1 MSLNDTSVGVVRN
14 IHLIMCRLFIP
25 SPPHLTLRKN
35 FWESMTV
42 GLGLGLPHVTLWKC
56 SQPWSCHHYAS
67 TFAKIILLA
76 MSWRRNATSIKMRDD
91 VGHLFIYYSK
101 HPAVMRQIMST
112 VGNFLPIRFGI
123 SQVVPGK
130 CPSSWHHSKNPPKCK
145 KKHHEAKKTKIIGK
159 FSVEF
164 CLATILRCCAKKITF
179 PNTLFG
185 HDSWATCSGI
195 LVDNKVVT
203 S

>member
-1 MSLNDTSVGVVRN
+1 MTLNDTSVGVVRN

-42 GLGLGLPHVTLWKC
+42 GFGLGLPHVTLWKC

-76 MSWRRNATSIKMRDD
+76 MSWRRNATKAPPEKNVGNWFNIRLWFNIRWKMYWKFQTYIVSTVQWQCIKMRDD
-91 VGHLFIYYSK
+91 VAHLFIYYSK

-112 VGNFLPIRFGI
+112 VGNFLPIRFSI
-123 SQVVPGK
+123 SQVVRGK
-130 CPSSWHHSKNPPKCK
+130 CPSSWHHMM
-145 KKHHEAKKTKIIGK
+145 
-159 FSVEF
+159 
-164 CLATILRCCAKKITF
+164 
-179 PNTLFG
+179 
-185 HDSWATCSGI
+185 
-195 LVDNKVVT
+195 
-203 S
+203 